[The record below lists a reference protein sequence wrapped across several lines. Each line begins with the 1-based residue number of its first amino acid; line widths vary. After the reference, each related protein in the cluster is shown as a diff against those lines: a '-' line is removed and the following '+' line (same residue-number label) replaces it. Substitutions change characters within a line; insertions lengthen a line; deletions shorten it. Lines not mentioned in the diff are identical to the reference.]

1 MGIFFDFLI
10 KFYKAI
16 YLFAYDN
23 TGNYGL
29 ALVLLS
35 LFTFIVLYPFNKK
48 AKLVQNKEYKIQSIL
63 VPQINAIKKQYCGH
77 EQYEQLQW
85 LYRRYGYHPLYAIR
99 SATGLFL
106 QIPFLTAAYYM
117 LSGLVE
123 IQGVSWGVIP
133 NLGSPD
139 HLLGGINVLP
149 FVMTVVTVFYAFV
162 IPKMSQKERLQTVA
176 IGFFFL
182 VLLYNAPSA
191 LIIFWSCNLLWSL
204 LDTMLSGKLAWL
216 GNWYYANELAFH
228 IIFALSLTVGFLVPT
243 DIYVKNAS
251 QLWFAFKDILKYFI
265 ADTVNIL
272 FFLIVVYAIC
282 WHKRIRLTY
291 LSILLGLL
299 AAVFL
304 QCYIIGLD
312 YGAFDGHEIEWSN
325 YSIENVLNLFVW
337 FACIGGAFLKFRKNY
352 FNVEKII
359 RFVKPLTFVI
369 IVIQCVVLLLSLV
382 GNPVQKN
389 IVLENEKIGLLTNK
403 ELYSVSANNNII
415 VFLIDTFD
423 ASIFEEIMLKNPE
436 VIADLKDFKFY
447 PDTTSSFGFTD
458 FSLPEILTG
467 KLYDPSTRYPD
478 YLNKAWDDNQ
488 YYRILKENKYTVNL
502 YTSGNYVASNAS
514 IDNLIAEKL
523 VMNAI
528 VADTFSDLVKFRIV
542 PHCLKQY
549 YYRYHIGLQT
559 SAIHNINV
567 KPYNG
572 EDDISFYTGLK
583 RGLQL
588 TDKKVFKFYH
598 LSGIHP
604 PYEYNEKV
612 EPLKLGEKGTAYKQ
626 ALGALKIVSE
636 YIAQMKRHNLYNSA
650 TIAILSDHGFHKLL
664 ARRPVFLF
672 KYPGNSNKELTID
685 GAPNTVSSLMPR
697 IIMGINKTEKENLIP
712 AIGKDRFFYFVDDK
726 ETGSAGF
733 IKYLVKSPA
742 KDINSWILLGN
753 LKKMSILDRT
763 YKLNEII
770 DFSCFGNS
778 YKYKTVGWGDREWDF
793 ASTINKRYAEIEL
806 RIEDIDF
813 KKKDL
818 VIHITCN
825 PLLNHFSTTD
835 GKSINP
841 LSYRDIKL
849 YANHNLAGSWR
860 FTSIDTATVSCKISV
875 NIVKDLKLNL
885 RFSIENPP
893 NSNQP
898 ELFQINKIWI
908 EQN

>member
-10 KFYKAI
+10 KIYKAI

-35 LFTFIVLYPFNKK
+35 LFTYIVLYPFNKK

-149 FVMTVVTVFYAFV
+149 FVMTVVTVFYTFV

-216 GNWYYANELAFH
+216 GNWYYENELA
-228 IIFALSLTVGFLVPT
+228 
-243 DIYVKNAS
+243 
-251 QLWFAFKDILKYFI
+251 
-265 ADTVNIL
+265 
-272 FFLIVVYAIC
+272 
-282 WHKRIRLTY
+282 
-291 LSILLGLL
+291 
-299 AAVFL
+299 
-304 QCYIIGLD
+304 
-312 YGAFDGHEIEWSN
+312 
-325 YSIENVLNLFVW
+325 
-337 FACIGGAFLKFRKNY
+337 
-352 FNVEKII
+352 
-359 RFVKPLTFVI
+359 
-369 IVIQCVVLLLSLV
+369 
-382 GNPVQKN
+382 
-389 IVLENEKIGLLTNK
+389 
-403 ELYSVSANNNII
+403 
-415 VFLIDTFD
+415 
-423 ASIFEEIMLKNPE
+423 
-436 VIADLKDFKFY
+436 
-447 PDTTSSFGFTD
+447 
-458 FSLPEILTG
+458 
-467 KLYDPSTRYPD
+467 
-478 YLNKAWDDNQ
+478 
-488 YYRILKENKYTVNL
+488 
-502 YTSGNYVASNAS
+502 
-514 IDNLIAEKL
+514 
-523 VMNAI
+523 
-528 VADTFSDLVKFRIV
+528 
-542 PHCLKQY
+542 
-549 YYRYHIGLQT
+549 
-559 SAIHNINV
+559 
-567 KPYNG
+567 
-572 EDDISFYTGLK
+572 
-583 RGLQL
+583 
-588 TDKKVFKFYH
+588 
-598 LSGIHP
+598 
-604 PYEYNEKV
+604 
-612 EPLKLGEKGTAYKQ
+612 
-626 ALGALKIVSE
+626 
-636 YIAQMKRHNLYNSA
+636 
-650 TIAILSDHGFHKLL
+650 
-664 ARRPVFLF
+664 
-672 KYPGNSNKELTID
+672 
-685 GAPNTVSSLMPR
+685 
-697 IIMGINKTEKENLIP
+697 
-712 AIGKDRFFYFVDDK
+712 
-726 ETGSAGF
+726 
-733 IKYLVKSPA
+733 
-742 KDINSWILLGN
+742 
-753 LKKMSILDRT
+753 
-763 YKLNEII
+763 
-770 DFSCFGNS
+770 
-778 YKYKTVGWGDREWDF
+778 
-793 ASTINKRYAEIEL
+793 
-806 RIEDIDF
+806 
-813 KKKDL
+813 L

-849 YANHNLAGSWR
+849 YANQNLAGSWR

-885 RFSIENPP
+885 GFSIVNPP